1 MMNANFIDLGR
12 FVAGLV
18 SVVGLCLLIRFL
30 RRRSPMEELIQGTLE
45 SGVHYGAAGVLIGY
59 SFLPSMRLQFAES
72 LILATAFFGGWFGF
86 MAGSSLD
93 LRILRRRWPALGL
106 LEPVQAALLGVSIF
120 LAAHAFSRI
129 FGAGSLDLQGSVIL
143 TLCGICVAGKLH
155 IGGGGGRRQAHLE
168 HGIWPPALATF
179 LGIVLVGLGT
189 SQLRDV
195 PFQIRQ
201 PFAAA
206 TRTIAVDGL
215 AGEIFWSL
223 VLGAVIGLVAD
234 LLIRGVDAG
243 FLCYLLMGALMLGSG
258 IAGALGL
265 EPLWIGLVA
274 GIWLI
279 NTTLRRLDILV
290 VVERNHGL
298 VQAGVYLVAGWML
311 GSGLARHQVDTGVLA
326 WVLVLVGLL
335 RPLVRLGF
343 LQAAERIRGKRSLKN
358 LDTGGLLDLDDLAL
372 VVAMGL
378 MSILPA
384 EMGLALLGAV
394 MAGRFCLRPAGLLL
408 QQFTQFGGRRV
419 HSSPE

>member
-1 MMNANFIDLGR
+1 MNVNFIDLGR

-18 SVVGLCLLIRFL
+18 SVGGLCLLIRFL
-30 RRRSPMEELIQGTLE
+30 RRRSPLEKLIQVILE

-59 SFLPSMRLQFAES
+59 SFLPPMRLQFAES
-72 LILATAFFGGWFGF
+72 LLLATAFFGGWFGF
-86 MAGSSLD
+86 VTGSSLD
-93 LRILRRRWPALGL
+93 LRILRRRWPALGF
-106 LEPVQAALLGVSIF
+106 LEPVQAVLLGASIF
-120 LAAHAFSRI
+120 LAGYAFSRI
-129 FGAGSLDLQGSVIL
+129 SGAESLDLQGSVIL
-143 TLCGICVAGKLH
+143 ILCGICAAGKLH
-155 IGGGGGRRQAHLE
+155 IGGGGGLRQTGIK

-179 LGIVLVGLGT
+179 LGIVVVGLGT
-189 SQLRDV
+189 TLLRDV
-195 PFQIRQ
+195 PFEIRQ

-215 AGEIFWSL
+215 AAEIFWSL

-258 IAGALGL
+258 IAAVLGL

-298 VQAGVYLVAGWML
+298 VQAGVYLVAGWIL
-311 GSGLARHQVDTGVLA
+311 GSGLARHQVDMGVLA

-343 LQAAERIRGKRSLKN
+343 LQAVERIGGKSSLKN

-372 VVAMGL
+372 IVAMSL
-378 MSILPA
+378 ISLLPA
-384 EMGLALLGAV
+384 ETGLALLGAV
-394 MAGRFCLRPAGLLL
+394 MAARFCLRPAGLLL
-408 QQFTQFGGRRV
+408 QQFTPFGGRRM